1 MKIGIFDPYLDD
13 LGGGEK
19 YMMSIAECLS
29 LHHEVVVFWDDASVR
44 QRLSERFSLNLKEI
58 KFVKNIFSSKM
69 STLKRIAESSK
80 FDMIIILSDGS
91 VPILLSRTFLHIQ
104 QPLSEIK
111 LKFSE
116 KLKLKKI
123 NGIFCNSEYTKKYI
137 DRNFNINSK
146 ILYPPIVLKP
156 KNIKKENIILHVGR
170 FRVQISGENPKDFK
184 KQFLMVEAF
193 LNLIDVHALKDWKL
207 VMCVSVKKEDEDTF
221 EVLRE
226 KAKKYP
232 IEFAL
237 NKSNDQLW
245 EYYSKAKIYWHASG
259 YVEDLDK
266 KPELAEHFGIS
277 TVEAMGAGAVPVV
290 INVGGQKEI
299 VRSGEDGYLWDSL
312 EELQSQTLKLIND
325 VDILEKMSKSSIERA
340 NYFKSLN
347 FCKTLETILGLT

>member
-29 LHHEVVVFWDDASVR
+29 LHHEVAVFWDDTSVKE
-44 QRLSERFSLNLKEI
+44 RLEERFSLNLKEV
-58 KFVKNIFSSKM
+58 KFIKNIFSAKI
-69 STLKRIAESSK
+69 STFKRIVESSK
-80 FDMIIILSDGS
+80 FDLIIILSDGS
-91 VPILLSRTFLHIQ
+91 VPLLLSRTFLHIQ
-104 QPLSEIK
+104 QPLSNVNLK
-111 LKFSE
+111 LSDRI
-116 KLKLKKI
+116 KLKKI

-137 DRNFNINSK
+137 DREFKTNSK

-156 KNIKKENIILHVGR
+156 KNIKKENVILHVGR
-170 FRVQISGENPKDFK
+170 FRVQVQDESPKDFK

-193 LNLIDVHALKDWKL
+193 SNFMETYALIDWKL
-207 VMCVSVKKEDEDTF
+207 VMCVSVKKEDEEIF
-221 EVLRE
+221 KVLKE

-259 YVEDLDK
+259 FGEDLDK

-277 TVEAMGAGAVPVV
+277 TVEAMGAGVVPVV
-290 INVGGQKEI
+290 VNAGGQREI
-299 VRSGEDGYLWDSL
+299 VRNDEDGYLWNSI
-312 EELQSQTLKLIND
+312 EELQSQTLNLIRNSN
-325 VDILEKMSKSSIERA
+325 ILEKMSKSSIERA

-347 FCKTLETILGLT
+347 FCKTLENILGLT